1 MATNNISKN
10 NISVDRKKKFIV
22 EHSNILNKDIK
33 ITILSL
39 VMMEVGQSVIME
51 TNNKKEIDINLDIL
65 ESKNIEVLN
74 HIYNIVKKRLDTLNK
89 PARNNIIND
98 IC

>member
-1 MATNNISKN
+1 MMVNNIS
-10 NISVDRKKKFIV
+10 IDRKKKIII
-22 EHSNILNKDIK
+22 ENSNILNKDIK

-39 VMMEVGQSVIME
+39 IMMEVGNSVIMK
-51 TNNKKEIDINLDIL
+51 TNNKTEIDINLDIL

-89 PARNNIIND
+89 PAKNSIIND